1 MEKGKLIETLKKS
14 RPNAK
19 DTTINMYAS
28 NLMKLMKLM
37 EADSFKFLSKP
48 DKIEDIL
55 KELHYTTRRNYL
67 NAIVVYLMA
76 EEDKNEDLIDKYTEL
91 RDELN
96 KKYEE
101 EQATGVISDKQKDNF
116 VDISEITKMIEQM
129 GQEIKDKN
137 LYRKENLSP
146 KERGL
151 LQVYVI
157 FNIYSRVPL
166 RNDVA
171 GMEAITKTTYNKL
184 TEEDKKEK
192 NYLVSTKSSMFMVL
206 NRFKTQKK
214 YGELVFYLQKDL
226 EKILRQYLKIN
237 GMGVLFKSGTGK
249 PLTRNALSQLLIKT
263 SKKYMDKSIST
274 TMLRKIYLSSKYS
287 DVKDEMAKDSAI
299 MGHSTEM
306 QSKVYIKK
314 PQDS

>member
-1 MEKGKLIETLKKS
+1 M
-14 RPNAK
+14 
-19 DTTINMYAS
+19 
-28 NLMKLMKLM
+28 
-37 EADSFKFLSKP
+37 
-48 DKIEDIL
+48 
-55 KELHYTTRRNYL
+55 
-67 NAIVVYLMA
+67 
-76 EEDKNEDLIDKYTEL
+76 
-91 RDELN
+91 
-96 KKYEE
+96 
-101 EQATGVISDKQKDNF
+101 
-116 VDISEITKMIEQM
+116 
-129 GQEIKDKN
+129 
-137 LYRKENLSP
+137 
-146 KERGL
+146 
-151 LQVYVI
+151 
-157 FNIYSRVPL
+157 

-192 NYLVSTKSSMFMVL
+192 NYLVSTKNSMFMVL

-237 GMGVLFKSGTGK
+237 GMGMLFKSGTGK
-249 PLTRNALSQLLIKT
+249 PLTRNALSQLMIKT

-287 DVKDEMAKDSAI
+287 EVKDEMAKDSAI
-299 MGHSTEM
+299 MGHSQDI